1 MTKFSKPAL
10 VASLLIAAATAQ
22 PALAAKDKKKGD
34 EAAPAAAAGP
44 VAVQGIAVASLDAAI
59 ANSDAF
65 RVAEQQRPVTYK
77 PNFDGAN
84 ARGQALENQ
93 LKPLVDKFEA
103 DRRAAKPN
111 VPALQQQAKVIQEI
125 QERGKQEIQQQ
136 LMPVALSEAYVAEQ
150 IEAKLDQAVQQA
162 MTKAKVSLLLQP
174 NAVIARSVSYDLTD
188 EIVAELNVL
197 IPSAQLDPPAGW
209 EPRQVREARAQQAAQ
224 AAAAQ
229 GGAAPAAAA
238 PAAGTPAPAP
248 RPVTPAGPQ
257 PEGR

>member
-22 PALAAKDKKKGD
+22 PALAAKDKKKG
-34 EAAPAAAAGP
+34 EEAPAAASGP

-93 LKPLVDKFEA
+93 LKPLVEKFEA
-103 DRRAAKPN
+103 DRKAAKPN
-111 VPALQQQAKVIQEI
+111 VPALQQQAKVIQEL

-162 MTKAKVSLLLQP
+162 MAKAKVSLLLQP

-188 EIVAELNVL
+188 EIVAELNTL
-197 IPSAQLDPPAGW
+197 IPSAQLVPPAGW

-229 GGAAPAAAA
+229 GAAAPAAA
-238 PAAGTPAPAP
+238 PAAGAPAP

>member
-10 VASLLIAAATAQ
+10 VAGLLLAVATAQ

-34 EAAPAAAAGP
+34 AAPVAAAAGP

-59 ANSDAF
+59 AGTNAF

-93 LKPLVDKFEA
+93 LKPLVAKFEA
-103 DRRAAKPN
+103 DRQAAKPN
-111 VPALQQQAKVIQEI
+111 VPALQQQARVLQEL

-162 MTKAKVSLLLQP
+162 MTKYNVSLLLQP

-188 EIVAELNVL
+188 EIVAELNLLV
-197 IPSAQLDPPAGW
+197 PSAQLVPPTGW

-229 GGAAPAAAA
+229 GGAAPA
-238 PAAGTPAPAP
+238 P

>member
-10 VASLLIAAATAQ
+10 VASLLIATATAQ

-34 EAAPAAAAGP
+34 EAPAAAAGP

-84 ARGQALENQ
+84 ARGKALEAQ

-103 DRRAAKPN
+103 DRKAAKPN
-111 VPALQQQAKVIQEI
+111 VPALQQQAKVLQDL

-197 IPSAQLDPPAGW
+197 IPSAQLVPPTGW

-229 GGAAPAAAA
+229 GGAAPAA
-238 PAAGTPAPAP
+238 PAAGAPAP
-248 RPVTPAGPQ
+248 RPATPAGPQ

>member
-34 EAAPAAAAGP
+34 EAPAAAAAAGP

-84 ARGQALENQ
+84 ARGKALEAQ

-103 DRRAAKPN
+103 DRKAPKPN
-111 VPALQQQAKVIQEI
+111 VPALQAQAKVLQDL

-197 IPSAQLDPPAGW
+197 IPSAQLVPPTGW

-229 GGAAPAAAA
+229 GAAA
-238 PAAGTPAPAP
+238 PAAGTPAP
-248 RPVTPAGPQ
+248 RPATPAGPQ

>member
-34 EAAPAAAAGP
+34 EAPAAAAAAGP

-84 ARGQALENQ
+84 ARGKALEAQ

-103 DRRAAKPN
+103 DRKAPKPN
-111 VPALQQQAKVIQEI
+111 VPALQAQAKVLQDL

-197 IPSAQLDPPAGW
+197 IPSAQLVPPTGW

-229 GGAAPAAAA
+229 GAAAPAAA
-238 PAAGTPAPAP
+238 PAAGTPAP
-248 RPVTPAGPQ
+248 RPATPAGPQ

>member
-34 EAAPAAAAGP
+34 EAPAAAAAAGP

-84 ARGQALENQ
+84 ARGKALEAQ

-103 DRRAAKPN
+103 DRKAPKPN
-111 VPALQQQAKVIQEI
+111 VPALQAQAKVLQDL

-197 IPSAQLDPPAGW
+197 IPSAQLVPPSGW

-229 GGAAPAAAA
+229 GAAAPAAA
-238 PAAGTPAPAP
+238 PAAGTPAP
-248 RPVTPAGPQ
+248 RPATPAGPQ